1 MININTIRKY
11 YIYKGDSVI
20 YYNCS
25 DLNKAVNEYVKAIKN
40 ASNDVV
46 FFGIQYKDTDFG
58 VLEKDLFIGNKK
70 FFRLCENIE
79 TVGNEFRINIFNKIK
94 NQL

>member
-11 YIYKGDSVI
+11 YIYKEDNII
-20 YYNCS
+20 YYN
-25 DLNKAVNEYVKAIKN
+25 DLNKAINEYVKAIKN
-40 ASNDVV
+40 ASNDIV
-46 FFGIQYKDTDFG
+46 FFGIQYRDVDCR

-70 FFRLCENIE
+70 FFRLCDNIDNI
-79 TVGNEFRINIFNKIK
+79 GNEFKINIFNKIK

>member
-11 YIYKGDSVI
+11 YIYEGDNII
-20 YYNCS
+20 YYT
-25 DLNKAVNEYVKAIKN
+25 DLNKAINEYVKAIKN

-46 FFGIQYKDTDFG
+46 FFGIQYNNQDFG

-70 FFRLCENIE
+70 FFRLCDNIE
-79 TVGNEFRINIFNKIK
+79 TVGNEFKINIFNKIK

>member
-11 YIYKGDSVI
+11 YIYEGDSVI
-20 YYNCS
+20 YYT
-25 DLNKAVNEYVKAIKN
+25 DLNKAINKYVKAIKT

-46 FFGIQYKDTDFG
+46 FFGIKYSTSDFG
-58 VLEKDLFIGNKK
+58 VLEKDLFIGNIK
-70 FFRLCENIE
+70 FFRLCDNIE
-79 TVGNEFRINIFNKIK
+79 TIGNEFKVNVFNRIK

>member
-11 YIYKGDSVI
+11 YIYKEDNII
-20 YYNCS
+20 YYS
-25 DLNKAVNEYVKAIKN
+25 DLNKAVSDYVKALKN

-46 FFGIQYKDTDFG
+46 FFGIQYNNPDLG
-58 VLEKDLFIGNKK
+58 VLEKDIFIGNVK
-70 FFRLCENIE
+70 FFRLCNNIK
-79 TVGNEFRINIFNKIK
+79 TVGNEFKINIFNKIK

>member
-11 YIYKGDSVI
+11 YIYEGDNII

-25 DLNKAVNEYVKAIKN
+25 DLNKAINEYVKAIKN
-40 ASNDVV
+40 ASNDII
-46 FFGIQYKDTDFG
+46 FFGIQYNTPDFG
-58 VLEKDLFIGNKK
+58 ILEKDLFIGNKK
-70 FFRLCENIE
+70 FFRLCDNIE
-79 TVGNEFRINIFNKIK
+79 TVTNEFKINVFNKIK

>member
-11 YIYKGDSVI
+11 YIYEGDNII

-25 DLNKAVNEYVKAIKN
+25 DLNKAIKEYIKALKTAN
-40 ASNDVV
+40 NDVV
-46 FFGIQYKDTDFG
+46 FFGIQYRNTDCR

-70 FFRLCENIE
+70 FFRLCDNIDNI
-79 TVGNEFRINIFNKIK
+79 GNEFKINIFNKIK

>member
-11 YIYKGDSVI
+11 YIYKEDNII
-20 YYNCS
+20 YYNNLSKAIS
-25 DLNKAVNEYVKAIKN
+25 DYVKALKN

-46 FFGIQYKDTDFG
+46 FFGIQYNNPDLG
-58 VLEKDLFIGNKK
+58 VLEKDIFIGNVK
-70 FFRLCENIE
+70 FFRLCNNTKNI
-79 TVGNEFRINIFNKIK
+79 TNEFKINIFNKIK